1 MKTLLFVMTCWLA
14 LMSGASY
21 AAPSSQPA
29 DNSGKADEK
38 QSSSG
43 TPDKTKAAPQ
53 PSENGPAKIQNPV
66 PKATNSTARGVT
78 LPQTH
83 LNEFSGSAKSPAPEG
98 PLNNNHSLPL
108 HPSGVVPSTGPL
120 LNNGRHL
127 GSNPP
132 VIGGPAKTGTAS
144 TSAINGTGMKRTT
157 PR

>member
-1 MKTLLFVMTCWLA
+1 MKTLLFAMTCWLA

-21 AAPSSQPA
+21 AATTSQPA
-29 DNSGKADEK
+29 PDNSGKADEK
-38 QSSSG
+38 QSGSG

-53 PSENGPAKIQNPV
+53 PADNGPDKIENPV
-66 PKATNSTARGVT
+66 PKAPDSTTRGVT

-83 LNEFSGSAKSPAPEG
+83 LNGFSGSAKSPAPES
-98 PLNNNHSLPL
+98 PLNNNHSLPP
-108 HPSGVVPSTGPL
+108 HPSGAVPSIGPL

-127 GSNPP
+127 GSP
-132 VIGGPAKTGTAS
+132 VIGGPAKTSTAS